1 MQRTT
6 IKDIAA
12 AAGVSHTTVSY
23 VLNKNPNQKIS
34 DKTRRKVIETA
45 RKWWRPLASLRRQ
58 VVERH
63 GRNASRLPFSC
74 GNAPS
79 LPFGGRSSKGMGE
92 TLRVCLS
99 PTYIF

>member
-45 RKWWRPLASLRRQ
+45 RKWWRP
-58 VVERH
+58 
-63 GRNASRLPFSC
+63 
-74 GNAPS
+74 S
-79 LPFGGRSSKGMGE
+79 LPFGGRSSKGM
-92 TLRVCLS
+92 
-99 PTYIF
+99 

>member
-63 GRNASRLPFSC
+63 GRNASRLPFSY
-74 GNAPS
+74 
-79 LPFGGRSSKGMGE
+79 LYL
-92 TLRVCLS
+92 LRICLLAITVWIS
-99 PTYIF
+99 PVPPEIRVILKSR